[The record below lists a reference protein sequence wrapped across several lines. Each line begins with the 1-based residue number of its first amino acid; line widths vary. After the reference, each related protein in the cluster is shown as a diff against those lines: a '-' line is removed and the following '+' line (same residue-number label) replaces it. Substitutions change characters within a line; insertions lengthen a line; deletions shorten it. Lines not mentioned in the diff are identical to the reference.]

1 MTSPGRPAKS
11 LRRDALSILRSSIK
25 ACDPLHA
32 IKRCVRAK
40 RGKLWVDSKSYDL
53 RLFKRVLITGAGKA
67 SARMAQ
73 AMERVLGDRITSGI
87 IVTKKGY
94 FSFQK
99 AGLIG

>member
-1 MTSPGRPAKS
+1 MTSHGGPVKS

-32 IKRCVRAK
+32 IRKRVRLK
-40 RGKLWVDSKSYDL
+40 RGKLWVDSRSYDL

-73 AMERVLGDRITSGI
+73 AIEQILGDRITSGI
-87 IVTKKGY
+87 IVTKKG
-94 FSFQK
+94 
-99 AGLIG
+99 